1 MRITTF
7 TLVLLT
13 VIGACSCHME
23 EEPLIAEETIPFNRY
38 EQVPC
43 SSLDRLLPDR
53 VKRVVLDAGGNKDY
67 MFSEI
72 DKIVCLHD
80 RFYILDWI
88 HRKIVIYSADGEPV
102 GCLSRRGRGPGEYL
116 QITDFDVDR
125 DGSLWVVDGQK
136 DILLHYSPTGE
147 CIGSKDFPYE
157 AEVIKV
163 LEGERFLFSLAPWD
177 SSDYG
182 GKRIVVTDR
191 ELNVSRSMLEYGK
204 FTDRN
209 YAFPSAGFSTVDGT
223 IYYHRPVDDC
233 VYALTEGGDME
244 KRYVFDFG
252 QRRVPDKARKD
263 IGKYRSDYDGYTMLV
278 KSVGVGEDYII
289 GSVLEGREIKDFMVD
304 RTEGTAHI
312 LTESG
317 SGMYMVG
324 LSGGY
329 AIYRESHDDADSP
342 DTAEEVLVL
351 VAL

>member
-1 MRITTF
+1 MKVIHRF
-7 TLVLLT
+7 VAGVALLPFVLGCGS
-13 VIGACSCHME
+13 GADSE
-23 EEPLIAEETIPFNRY
+23 SADIIPFCKM
-38 EQVPC
+38 E
-43 SSLDRLLPDR
+43 RLS
-53 VKRVVLDAGGNKDY
+53 
-67 MFSEI
+67 FSELPERVFSAMEY
-72 DKIVCLHD
+72 IVPETGENQDMLFSSVD
-80 RFYILDWI
+80 QVEYKDGKLYILDW
-88 HRKIVIYSADGEPV
+88 RYRRLVVFDSDGQPV
-102 GCLSRRGRGPGEYL
+102 SSLRRQGRGPGEYL

-147 CIGSKDFPYE
+147 CIGSRDFPYE
-157 AEVIKV
+157 AEFIKV
-163 LEGERFLFSLAPWD
+163 LEGDRFLFSLAPWD
-177 SSDYG
+177 SSGYG

-191 ELNVSRSMLEYGK
+191 ELNVDRTMLEYGK

-209 YAFPSAGFSTVDGT
+209 YAFPSAGFSTVESA

-289 GSVLEGREIKDFMVD
+289 GSVLEGQEIKDFMVD
-304 RTEGTAHI
+304 RTEGTVHI

-317 SGMYMVG
+317 SGMYMAG
-324 LSGGY
+324 ISGGH
-329 AIYRESHDDADSP
+329 AIYRESHDDADNP